1 MQRVLYTCAAVL
13 SIFALAPGVRSDEIR
28 LKDGSKIIGSVVGVE
43 DGAFKVET
51 AYGFAMIRKDS
62 IAEIIPTSPAEA
74 KPTAQKSA
82 PGKPSDEDAAP
93 VASKPVSSATAKPA
107 SVSPAPPKA
116 QPAPGKLVETAEPKS
131 QPAPAKPASYVG
143 AKPQPAA
150 AASLQ
155 QPTSP
160 QSAPA
165 QSTAKQLAPQ
175 STAVP
180 ASPAPA
186 SLLAP
191 ALASPP
197 VSAVPVAATAAPAAT
212 PSAPAVAVA
221 APAPAPAPAPPPEPV
236 PVREVVRGNLY
247 INQTYGFQMFRPPDW
262 QPIIA
267 ARAALPNA
275 VAALGTS
282 DQSTLLIIGRDR
294 AHDSLDAE
302 SAATGKLVE
311 EVYENYRPMPPQR
324 IMVAGAPAIERQFR
338 GEADKREWS
347 VFLVTLD
354 REGDVFTI
362 LAMTDANS
370 DLVQIQENVIAKS
383 IASLQFNAP
392 SDPAAPT
399 TPHT

>member
-1 MQRVLYTCAAVL
+1 MLRTLYTCAAAL
-13 SIFALAPGVRSDEIR
+13 SLFALTPRVRADEIR
-28 LKDGSKIIGSVVGVE
+28 LKDGSKIIGNVVGIE
-43 DGAFKVET
+43 DGAFRVET
-51 AYGFAMIRKDS
+51 AYGFAMVRKDS

-74 KPTAQKSA
+74 KPAAQKSA

-93 VASKPVSSATAKPA
+93 AASKPVTSATAKPA
-107 SVSPAPPKA
+107 SAASTPSKT
-116 QPAPGKLVETAEPKS
+116 QPSPGKLVEAAEPKS
-131 QPAPAKPASYVG
+131 QPAPVKPASYVG

-165 QSTAKQLAPQ
+165 QSTAKQLAPP
-175 STAVP
+175 SMAVP
-180 ASPAPA
+180 ASSAPASLPAPA
-186 SLLAP
+186 S
-191 ALASPP
+191 ASPP
-197 VSAVPVAATAAPAAT
+197 VSATPVAATALAAT
-212 PSAPAVAVA
+212 PTAPAVAVA
-221 APAPAPAPAPPPEPV
+221 APAPAPPPVPV

-383 IASLQFNAP
+383 IASLQFNTP
-392 SDPAAPT
+392 SDPASPA